1 MKGRTLPTHGVC
13 GGADADEVR
22 RHTPG
27 PGGRVGNEDDSTSA
41 WEFTMVHALMHL
53 PQKQRGIQLVAV
65 RVVEHPF
72 DCPRAQLFDHVR
84 QIVSRLGEGVVRD
97 VRPRA
102 REPFDDAVVFEMPE
116 TGNKER
122 SRDAR
127 QTPLEFIEVT
137 R

>member
-1 MKGRTLPTHGVC
+1 
-13 GGADADEVR
+13 
-22 RHTPG
+22 
-27 PGGRVGNEDDSTSA
+27 
-41 WEFTMVHALMHL
+41 MVHALMHL

-102 REPFDDAVVFEMPE
+102 RAPWDDAGGSERR
-116 TGNKER
+116 TG
-122 SRDAR
+122 AR
-127 QTPLEFIEVT
+127 PNVT
-137 R
+137 DYTLTEAGNDLADVIKQLGTWAVR

>member
-84 QIVSRLGEGVVRD
+84 QIVSRFGEVYSVTFG
-97 VRPRA
+97 RA
-102 REPFDDAVVFEMPE
+102 PVS
-116 TGNKER
+116 R
-122 SRDAR
+122 SM
-127 QTPLEFIEVT
+127 TPLSSRCRRRAT
-137 R
+137 RSDREMRGNPRWSSL